1 MNIIGA
7 KMGMFDYVD
16 VNYDLPLPDNAT
28 DEHIVFIKNAIAA
41 DNFQTKDFECML
53 DVYYIDREGFM
64 YLKNGD
70 EYEECYVLQH
80 FRCYTYIRIPSE
92 DSRYWLEYDIKFT
105 DGKLKQADVTSW
117 EKMVAFKSIELD
129 EG

>member
-70 EYEECYVLQH
+70 EYEECYVHQH